1 MAKADITGRLNLDS
15 TGFERGIQRSKQSVK
30 GFAKSSMATF
40 VRMGAAFAGI
50 GLVKSIVGLGTAAA
64 ETASKFEAVF
74 GKAATSMN
82 KKVQELRETIPAT
95 TAEIQNSLATF
106 AQMAKAF
113 GMGEAAANQFSVSMT
128 RIAGDLASFHN
139 LEPEEVFTKLSA
151 AISGEFEPLKRL
163 GIVINETRLKQ
174 EAFNMGMGNGKDAL
188 NANQKALAVQA
199 IVLKDMGAALGDA
212 ARTAD
217 SAANKIKFL
226 KAEMTETGS
235 NIGITLIPAILEL
248 TKVMGGMLNKTKSVM
263 EGIGAITGK
272 LYVSVTNL
280 ENGFAGY
287 DGVFSTAAEGAWKFD
302 EAAAAA
308 ARETKKL
315 EEEALAA
322 AAAQAEMSSQTNTLV
337 ESLEDQE
344 KALKAIQDQV
354 GEYYDKQ
361 KEAIDLERKQFIQ
374 AKELDVLKLRASG
387 EKAKADALQIQIDKM
402 EKAIEISDKYGVSL
416 KKAANLVENIDRA
429 EKSAANKATNE
440 ATNKGVAVG
449 ENARSIGGRVE
460 GQPMKAQS
468 GTIGT
473 VRGSNSNFTSRFGA
487 APTME
492 ERERAAGLNLA
503 GNDPM
508 SGRRAPS
515 GTSAKL
521 PTNEAQ
527 QQIEELKKT
536 NQILSKLDGAL
547 SGE

>member
-163 GIVINETRLKQ
+163 GIVINEARLKQ

-235 NIGITLIPAILEL
+235 NIGITIIPAILEL

-302 EAAAAA
+302 AAAAAA

-344 KALKAIQDQV
+344 KALKAIRDQV

-429 EKSAANKATNE
+429 EKSAANKATSG
-440 ATNKGVAVG
+440 ATGTGGTGGTEITTKPVDDKIRGKIRTGKIAT
-449 ENARSIGGRVE
+449 IG
-460 GQPMKAQS
+460 S
-468 GTIGT
+468 GT
-473 VRGSNSNFTSRFGA
+473 RESRFGA
-487 APTME
+487 MPTME
-492 ERERAAGLNLA
+492 ERERAAGLYLA
-503 GNDPM
+503 GGDPM
-508 SGRRAPS
+508 SGRRPS
-515 GTSAKL
+515 GMKAGEGEKKDKS
-521 PTNEAQ
+521 E
-527 QQIEELKKT
+527 QQIEQLKEVNKK
-536 NQILSKLDGAL
+536 LSKLDGAL
-547 SGE
+547 SGDN